1 MREVARLIGWH
12 ARGVAVMLA
21 MLGATSPAARA
32 QENPYAPALTV
43 NGAVISNYEMK
54 QRIIFF
60 SLLQPNS
67 DATAEARKSLIDDR
81 LRLRAAEALG
91 VSVTPDALQAGMEE
105 FAARANL
112 TAEQFLKAIGQRG
125 VDPETFR
132 DFVEAGVLWRDV
144 ARKKFMA
151 TTRISE
157 REIDRAIA
165 GGIASGGELKVLL
178 SEIAL
183 ESGGPVDAQELA
195 RRIKGDVTSETGF
208 AAAAAL
214 YSKSPTAKRGGQL
227 DWVEMSKLPPA
238 IAAQVA
244 TLEVGSMTD
253 PIASSGSVMLLF
265 LRDRSVSAGAGPGS
279 PMVDLV
285 RLVVAPGTDTDRLR
299 AGLDRCEDL
308 MPLGRGL
315 PEEVMQRQTLLES
328 SLPADIA
335 GLVARL
341 DAGESGVIPSG
352 AGQATV
358 VMLCSRQPASDVPPS
373 RDDVRGQLLNQ
384 RLGLRAMVYLE
395 ALRAEALIVEP

>member
-1 MREVARLIGWH
+1 MREVARNIGRRAW
-12 ARGVAVMLA
+12 GVALMLA
-21 MLGATSPAARA
+21 ILGAASLAARA

-43 NGAVISNYEMK
+43 NGAVISNYELK

-67 DATAEARKSLIDDR
+67 DATTEARKSLIDDR
-81 LRLRAAEALG
+81 LRLAAAEQAG
-91 VSVTPDALQAGMEE
+91 VAVTPDALQAGMEE
-105 FAARANL
+105 FAARANM
-112 TAEQFLKAIGQRG
+112 TAEEFLKAIGQRG

-144 ARKKFMA
+144 ARKKFASA
-151 TTRISE
+151 TKISD

-183 ESGGPVDAQELA
+183 QSGGPVDAQELA
-195 RRIKGDVTSETGF
+195 RRIQGDVTSETGF

-227 DWVEMSKLPPA
+227 DWVELSKLPSD

-244 TLEVGSMTD
+244 TLEVGTMTE
-253 PIASSGSVMLLF
+253 PITSSGSVLLLF
-265 LRDRSVSAGAGPGS
+265 LRDRSVTAGEAVGN

-285 RLVVAPGTDTDRLR
+285 RLVVAPGADTARIR

-308 MPLGRGL
+308 MPYGRGL

-328 SLPADIA
+328 TLPGDVA
-335 GLVARL
+335 GLVATL
-341 DAGESGVIPSG
+341 DAGESGLITSG
-352 AGQATV
+352 AGVPTV

-373 RDDVRGQLLNQ
+373 REDVQSQLMNQ
-384 RLGLRAMVYLE
+384 RLGQKAMVYLE